1 MQCVRTHDDISHSG
15 SIVSG
20 SAVREVTVLHTVSTF
35 TVLTNRERERESER
49 PWGREGWPSDRAGF
63 FLFDTLRELYFSL

>member
-1 MQCVRTHDDISHSG
+1 MMIFLSG

-35 TVLTNRERERESER
+35 TVLTNRERERERDHEGERDDHLTEQDSSCLTHSENCI
-49 PWGREGWPSDRAGF
+49 SV
-63 FLFDTLRELYFSL
+63 